1 MKNQGKKNIYLY
13 VYYTWRENNML
24 DVDFAESEVFWITL
38 KFKNIFMV
46 SIWERERWR
55 TGKKSFKKILYYPEN

>member
-24 DVDFAESEVFWITL
+24 DVDFAESEVF
-38 KFKNIFMV
+38 
-46 SIWERERWR
+46 
-55 TGKKSFKKILYYPEN
+55 